1 MAVPAFVAAGT
12 AVATANNV
20 ATPTTLAPS
29 APAGR
34 ASGNLLVLVTNA
46 RGIAATAATPTNWTA
61 VTGFPV
67 TSATASG
74 GRFYV
79 FTRIADGTA
88 NDNASFNWASLTTGT
103 TGDSA
108 TARILAFSGATATR
122 DAIAGTA
129 TDAAATTTFNIPT
142 ITTATNNALVIGMG
156 MRVDD
161 AAHTFTV
168 ATYTERFD
176 GHTTTGTGHG
186 TEVASFVQTTA
197 GAVSAAAIT
206 PSLTTSV
213 RVLAT
218 AVAFQ
223 PTIDQTLFQHQQ
235 LTATALYLPAVQR
248 ASVW

>member
-1 MAVPAFVAAGT
+1 MAVPAFRAAGT

-20 ATPTTLAPS
+20 ATPTTLAPT

-34 ASGNLLVLVTNA
+34 VSGDLLVLITNA
-46 RGIAATAATPTNWTA
+46 RGITNAAATPSGWNT

-74 GRFYV
+74 GRFYI

-88 NDNASFNWASLTTGT
+88 SDNASFNWSSLATGT

-108 TARILAFSGATATR
+108 TARIIAWSGATQTR
-122 DAIAGTA
+122 DAIAATP
-129 TDAAATTTFNIPT
+129 TDAAATTSFNIPT

-156 MRVDD
+156 MRINDT
-161 AAHTFTV
+161 AHTFTV

-186 TEVASFVQTTA
+186 TEIADLVKGTA
-197 GAVSAAAIT
+197 GVVAAAAIT
-206 PSLTTSV
+206 PSATVSS

-218 AVAFQ
+218 AVSFQ
-223 PTIDQTLFQHQQ
+223 AAADPPRFPFIQSQ
-235 LTATALYLPAVQR
+235 ATNLWTP
-248 ASVW
+248 ASVRSSRW

>member
-1 MAVPAFVAAGT
+1 
-12 AVATANNV
+12 
-20 ATPTTLAPS
+20 
-29 APAGR
+29 
-34 ASGNLLVLVTNA
+34 
-46 RGIAATAATPTNWTA
+46 
-61 VTGFPV
+61 
-67 TSATASG
+67 
-74 GRFYV
+74 V

-88 NDNASFNWASLTTGT
+88 NDNASFNWSSLTTGT

-108 TARILAFSGATATR
+108 TARILAFSGATETR
-122 DAIAGTA
+122 DAIAATP
-129 TDAAATTTFNIPT
+129 TDAAATTTFNIPA

-223 PTIDQTLFQHQQ
+223 PTIDPTPFLEMQAAQNIIYR
-235 LTATALYLPAVQR
+235 AAVQR